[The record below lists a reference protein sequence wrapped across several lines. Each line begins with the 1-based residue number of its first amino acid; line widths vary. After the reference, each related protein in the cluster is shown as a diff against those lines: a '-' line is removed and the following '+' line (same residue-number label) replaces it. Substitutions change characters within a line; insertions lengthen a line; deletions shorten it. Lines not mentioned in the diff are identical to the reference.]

1 MALGVRGNN
10 MALLTRK
17 QIAELIT
24 IVSNQ
29 STSKDLHDELCKWN
43 TNLPSP
49 IEPKWE
55 RLPSKIKFCHLRH
68 CYFDDIGNEIDWQ
81 FITSYERPVT
91 PHPHAEMMAKY
102 AEVAA
107 RRSDP
112 WAEFERY
119 NYLNNTWEDKLDDHP
134 SWRPKAR
141 YRHIGDDK

>member
-1 MALGVRGNN
+1 

-43 TNLPSP
+43 TNQPSP
-49 IEPKWE
+49 IEPNWKI
-55 RLPSKIKFCHLRH
+55 LPSKIKFCHLRH

-81 FITSYERPVT
+81 FITSYERPAT

-107 RRSDP
+107 RRVDP
-112 WAEFERY
+112 WVEFEV
-119 NYLNNTWEDKLDDHP
+119 EDHGLWIKCAFSISFQTDL
-134 SWRPKAR
+134 K
-141 YRHIGDDK
+141 YRHIGDKK